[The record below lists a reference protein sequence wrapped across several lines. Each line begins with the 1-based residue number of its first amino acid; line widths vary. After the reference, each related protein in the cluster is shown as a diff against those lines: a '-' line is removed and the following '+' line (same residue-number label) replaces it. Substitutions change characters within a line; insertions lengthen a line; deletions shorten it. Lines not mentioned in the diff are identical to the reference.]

1 MIKNFEKTLNVQI
14 DNTVIRGTVEKIL
27 DNIDYFDLGD
37 YISDSLDTENKN
49 TFEKMRASD
58 NDIVAAIIDY
68 VINAILEKFEIER
81 SAT

>member
-1 MIKNFEKTLNVQI
+1 MIKTFEKTLSVRI

-58 NDIVAAIIDY
+58 NDIVATIVDY
-68 VINAILEKFEIER
+68 VIDTILKNFEIEKE
-81 SAT
+81 